1 MRNKKQFAILVLG
14 LAIFIGPLSVLAVTA
29 KSETSA
35 ANGIRSGL
43 KTKTEE
49 AQTLAARKQKIKAL
63 RRIAVN
69 QVQRSEKAISRLDGV
84 MDRIDVRL
92 KVFEQTGVDISS
104 VTPLVEKAKK
114 QKAEAEIL
122 LADIEM
128 QRDAI
133 TAESAS
139 LQQSVKQFMAN
150 VKTLKKKLIEL
161 HKTLKDVVKAM
172 KKLDKPETS
181 SSSEVDSSEEAD

>member
-114 QKAEAEIL
+114 QKAEAEI
-122 LADIEM
+122 
-128 QRDAI
+128 
-133 TAESAS
+133 
-139 LQQSVKQFMAN
+139 
-150 VKTLKKKLIEL
+150 
-161 HKTLKDVVKAM
+161 
-172 KKLDKPETS
+172 
-181 SSSEVDSSEEAD
+181 